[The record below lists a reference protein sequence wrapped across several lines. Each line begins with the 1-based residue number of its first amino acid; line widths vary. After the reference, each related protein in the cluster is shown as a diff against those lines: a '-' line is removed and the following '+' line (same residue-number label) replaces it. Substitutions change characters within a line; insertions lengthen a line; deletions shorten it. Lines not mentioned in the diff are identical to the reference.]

1 MTRFS
6 LPDLD
11 FIDDTVEDLEAMQVT
26 TFENLMDNTVKLDDN
41 DPRRKVFKTTAML
54 AYMILNNINY
64 VGKQSRLSDAEDLYL
79 DYIGQEKN
87 TPRNEAKASK
97 MTMEFACIGEE
108 AFTIPAGTTVYIN
121 EHFFAS
127 DSDVEVAEGITNIL
141 VPFTCT
147 EPGSASN
154 GFLPGQITE
163 LIAPDE
169 LSQVLDVENTTKTE
183 GGVDLED
190 DDTYAARIQLSG
202 NQYATAGPE
211 DAWIYHAKSA
221 DGGII
226 DVYPEASEACVI
238 NLYVLST
245 NGSFT
250 TASQKNAI
258 LSVCNDKSIR
268 PMGDLVSVLDPL
280 KIDFDI
286 SISYYIDP
294 TQNADSVA
302 AAVQNAVDEYVI
314 WQKSKIGRGID
325 PTQLLSSLQIAG
337 AQRLSVSPNTYQAIA
352 KNELAIANNINITFE
367 GVIND

>member
-1 MTRFS
+1 MTRFN
-6 LPDLD
+6 LDELD
-11 FIDDTVEDLEAMQVT
+11 FLDDTVEDLEIMQVN
-26 TFENLMDNTVKLDDN
+26 TFENLMDNTVKLEEN

-79 DYIGQEKN
+79 DYLGQEKN
-87 TPRNEAKASK
+87 TPRNEAKPSTA
-97 MTMEFACIGEE
+97 TFEFICTGEE
-108 AFTIPAGTTVYIN
+108 SFTIPQGTTVYIN

-127 DSDVEVAEGITNIL
+127 DIEVEVAEGMTSVL

-169 LSQVLDVENTTKTE
+169 LEHVIEVHNTTKTD

-190 DDTYAARIQLSG
+190 DDTYAGRIQLAG

-221 DGGII
+221 DSGII
-226 DVYPEASEACVI
+226 DVYPDVPEACVV
-238 NLYVLST
+238 NLYLLAT
-245 NGSFT
+245 NGEFT
-250 TASQKNAI
+250 TAAQKQAVLDI
-258 LSVCNDKSIR
+258 CNDKSTR
-268 PMGDLVSVLDPL
+268 PMGDLVSVLDP
-280 KIDFDI
+280 ITVNYDI
-286 SISYYIDP
+286 TISYYIDA
-294 TQNADSVA
+294 TQSADTVSVA
-302 AAVQNAVDEYVI
+302 VQTAVEEYVI

-325 PTQLLSSLQIAG
+325 PTKLLSALQIAG
-337 AQRLSVSPNTYQAIA
+337 AQRLSVSPNIYTAIN
-352 KNELAIANNINITFE
+352 KNELAVASNINITFE

>member
-1 MTRFS
+1 MTRFN
-6 LPDLD
+6 LPELD
-11 FIDDTVEDLEAMQVT
+11 FLDDTVEDLEAMQVT
-26 TFENLMDNTVKLDDN
+26 TFESLMDNKVKLSDN

-87 TPRNEAKASK
+87 TARNEAKASTT
-97 MTMEFACIGEE
+97 TMEFACTGEE
-108 AFTIPAGTTVYIN
+108 SFTIPAGTTVYIN

-127 DSDVEVAEGITNIL
+127 DIDVEVAEGITNVL

-154 GFLPGQITE
+154 GFLAGQITE
-163 LIAPDE
+163 LVAPDE
-169 LSQVLDVENTTKTE
+169 LPQVLDVENVTKSE
-183 GGVDLED
+183 GGIDLED
-190 DDTYAARIQLSG
+190 DDTYAERIQISG

-221 DGGII
+221 DSGII
-226 DVYPEASEACVI
+226 DVFPDVPESCVI

-245 NGSFT
+245 NGTFT
-250 TASQKNAI
+250 TDSQKQAI
-258 LSVCNDKSIR
+258 LDVCNDKSIR
-268 PMGDLVSVLDPL
+268 PMGDLVSVLDP
-280 KIDFDI
+280 IAINYDI
-286 SISYYIDP
+286 AISYYIDT
-294 TQNADSVA
+294 TQNADTVA
-302 AAVQNAVDEYVI
+302 TDVQTAVDEYVI

-325 PTQLLSSLQIAG
+325 PTRLLSALQIAG
-337 AQRLSVSPNTYQAIA
+337 AQRLSVSPNLYTAIA
-352 KNELAIANNINITFE
+352 KNELAVAANINIAFE